1 MKGTPKRTNFR
12 VATNNLFLKE
22 SNGDGDIVNKRY
34 WFKHAT
40 THFSKHV
47 CGLRAFITRTIYFI

>member
-12 VATNNLFLKE
+12 PATNNLFLKE
-22 SNGDGDIVNKRY
+22 SNGDGDIVNERY

-40 THFSKHV
+40 TNSKLV
-47 CGLRAFITRTIYFI
+47 CVSLERFATFET